1 MKEIDAKIRLAT
13 KQLRITNFEFYFDT
27 IYNFTTENV
36 AGYMD
41 KFDLKDKSLLT
52 VGSSSDQVFNAFY
65 CGCKDITLID
75 INPYIK
81 EYFHLKKAAIITLDY
96 DEFFK
101 FMSIQGD
108 KNFNFK
114 ALNKRTYRIVAE
126 NIDDLDSKKFWDEIL
141 GGHNKQIV
149 KLKLFSF
156 DTMSNAEIKAQ
167 NNYLRT
173 AEDYNKIRGTVKN
186 LKPKFIVEDIYEYQL
201 DKKYDNIFLSN
212 IADYYDVDATHR
224 LYRRLQ
230 ENNLNENG
238 KILASYLYRTNKDTP
253 YEDKYC
259 KIYNLAKTLKLF
271 DDVEIETVKSNDN
284 DDPRDDSILTHK
296 RKR

>member
-1 MKEIDAKIRLAT
+1 MKEIVAKIRLAHQ
-13 KQLRITNFEFYFDT
+13 QLRLTNFEFYFDT

-52 VGSSSDQVFNAFY
+52 VGSSSDQVLNAYY

-75 INPYIK
+75 INPFIK
-81 EYFHLKKAAIITLDY
+81 EYFYLKKAAILTLDY
-96 DEFFK
+96 EEFFK

-114 ALNKRTYRIVAE
+114 ALNKRTYRNVSE
-126 NIDDLDSKKFWDEIL
+126 NIDDRDSKRFWDEIL

-156 DTMSNAEIKAQ
+156 DTMSNDEIKNQ
-167 NNYLRT
+167 NNYLMT
-173 AEDYNKIRGTVKN
+173 EENYKQLKSKIKK

-212 IADYYDVDATHR
+212 IADYYEVDSTHK
-224 LYRRLQ
+224 LYKRLQ
-230 ENNLNENG
+230 DNNLNKDG
-238 KILASYLYRTNKDTP
+238 KILVSYLYKTNKDTP
-253 YEDKYC
+253 YEEKYC
-259 KIYNLAKTLKLF
+259 KIYNLEKTLPLF
-271 DDVEIETVKSNDN
+271 NDVKIETVKSFDKE
-284 DDPRDDSILTHK
+284 DPRDDSILTYK
-296 RKR
+296 KK